1 VRRRRDWFGAGA
13 AVVLVV
19 AVVPP
24 LEPDARRYVLAEA
37 IQFAL
42 VALAFPALLA
52 LASPVEWLATRWDE
66 SRLARVSARRDTIR
80 TARRGLTRLLARVV
94 AFVAAVIV
102 WRLPLAVDALARSP
116 GLIAAE
122 IATFAA
128 VGVALYAELVQSP
141 PLPPIVTAGQRIVP
155 CAVSMWVIWIL
166 AYLVGFSHSVWYPAV
181 HPTRPGLS
189 VVADQELA
197 TGCLWLA
204 AAAAFLPVIFTNL
217 VRFLRG
223 DDEVH
228 DEVARIVD
236 TRGQPSAS

>member
-1 VRRRRDWFGAGA
+1 MRRRRDWFSVAA

-19 AVVPP
+19 AVTPP
-24 LEPDARRYVLAEA
+24 FEPDARRYVLAEA
-37 IQFAL
+37 IQFTL
-42 VALAFPALLA
+42 VALALPALLA
-52 LASPVEWLATRWDE
+52 LASPFEWLASRWDAG
-66 SRLARVSARRDTIR
+66 RLARTSARRDTIR
-80 TARRGLTRLLARVV
+80 TERRGLVRLLARVV
-94 AFVAAVIV
+94 VFLAAVIV
-102 WRLPLAVDALARSP
+102 WRLPVTVDALSRSP

-122 IATFAA
+122 IVTFAV
-128 VGVALYAELVQSP
+128 VGVTFFAELVQSP

-155 CAVSMWVIWIL
+155 CAVAMWVIWIL

-189 VVADQELA
+189 VIADQELA
-197 TGCLWLA
+197 TGCLWVA

-236 TRGQPSAS
+236 SGGQPSAS

>member
-1 VRRRRDWFGAGA
+1 MHRRRDWFAVA
-13 AVVLVV
+13 ALAVIVV
-19 AVVPP
+19 AVTPP

-37 IQFAL
+37 IQFAI

-52 LASPVEWLATRWDE
+52 LASPIEWLARFWDE
-66 SRLARVSARRDTIR
+66 RRLAKVSARRDSVR
-80 TARRGLTRLLARVV
+80 TERRGLVRLLARVIV
-94 AFVAAVIV
+94 FLTAVII
-102 WRLPLAVDALARSP
+102 WRLPVSVDALSRTP

-122 IATFAA
+122 IATFAI
-128 VGVALYAELVQSP
+128 VGVALYSELVQSP
-141 PLPPIVTAGQRIVP
+141 PLPPMVTAGQRIVP
-155 CAVSMWVIWIL
+155 SAVAMWVIWIL
-166 AYLVGFSHSVWYPAV
+166 AYLVGFSHSVFYPAV

-197 TGCLWLA
+197 TGALWLA

-217 VRFLRG
+217 LRFLRG

-236 TRGQPSAS
+236 SRGSPPAL